1 MEPTTVIGA
10 VSALVELFANGA
22 EQYAQWKRKRAL
34 RNNYCRTSD
43 SGARRHVITCALSI
57 SLAASG
63 NQIKE
68 TYDIGFTLL
77 GAEFSLGDATCRDML
92 CNQLFNLNS
101 RVSHLRRA
109 SANSESTS
117 LLNLSD
123 IIQVSESARL
133 ASVRALAELYFRVA
147 CGRPDVPKY
156 LPVPRPR
163 PPRERSVSRYPASPA
178 EVNNEND
185 DNNEG
190 DVETT
195 TAMTITTDQAPFQ
208 SEPPSPPP
216 TPPAP
221 KPISNDDVS
230 LFTPSEAGT
239 SSTGTVY
246 LRPKVSVFSM
256 FCPEAMTFQVDLSK
270 RIPEMPKRCKCGYRW
285 MPLLPNNKDFIV
297 LKEGFRMSSR
307 FLAKS
312 HSDRNEFAC
321 CLCVPSGKTNK
332 YESADALR
340 AHINVSHTKWQ
351 ILHDRDIS

>member
-10 VSALVELFANGA
+10 VSALVELFADG
-22 EQYAQWKRKRAL
+22 EEYYAQWKRKRAL
-34 RNNYCRTSD
+34 RNNYCRSSD
-43 SGARRHVITCALSI
+43 SGGRRHVITCALSI
-57 SLAASG
+57 SLGASG

-68 TYDIGFTLL
+68 TYDIGFALL
-77 GAEFSLGDATCRDML
+77 GAEFSLGDSTCRDML

-109 SANSESTS
+109 SADSGSTS
-117 LLNLSD
+117 LLNLPD

-133 ASVRALAELYFRVA
+133 ASVRALAELYLRVA
-147 CGRPDVPKY
+147 AGRPGMPKY
-156 LPVPRPR
+156 LPIPRPR
-163 PPRERSVSRYPASPA
+163 PRQDRSVSRYSANTA
-178 EVNNEND
+178 EENNRDGDNQD
-185 DNNEG
+185 D
-190 DVETT
+190 DETT

-221 KPISNDDVS
+221 KHISSDDVS
-230 LFTPSEAGT
+230 LNTPSEAGA
-239 SSTGTVY
+239 SSTGTVH
-246 LRPKVSVFSM
+246 LRPMVSVFSM

-270 RIPEMPKRCKCGYRW
+270 RIPETPKRCKCGYRW
-285 MPLLPNNKDFIV
+285 MPLLPNNKDFVV

-340 AHINVSHTKWQ
+340 VHINISHTKWQ

>member
-10 VSALVELFANGA
+10 VSALVELFADGA
-22 EQYAQWKRKRAL
+22 EHYAQWKRKRAL
-34 RNNYCRTSD
+34 KNNYCRTPD
-43 SGARRHVITCALSI
+43 SGVRRHVITCALSI
-57 SLAASG
+57 SLGASG

-92 CNQLFNLNS
+92 CNQLFNLNC
-101 RVSHLRRA
+101 RISHLRRA
-109 SANSESTS
+109 SADSESTS
-117 LLNLSD
+117 RVNFSD
-123 IIQVSESARL
+123 IIQTSESVRL
-133 ASVRALAELYFRVA
+133 ASVRALAELYIRVA
-147 CGRPDVPKY
+147 GGRPDIPKY
-156 LPVPRPR
+156 LLVPRPR
-163 PPRERSVSRYPASPA
+163 PRQEASVSRYPVSPA
-178 EVNNEND
+178 EEND
-185 DNNEG
+185 GGGDNEG
-190 DVETT
+190 DDETT

-216 TPPAP
+216 TPPVP

-230 LFTPSEAGT
+230 LFTPSEAGA
-239 SSTGTVY
+239 SSTGTVQ

-270 RIPEMPKRCKCGYRW
+270 RIPETPKRCKCGYRW

-312 HSDRNEFAC
+312 HSNRNEFAC
-321 CLCVPSGKTNK
+321 CLCVPSGKTDK

-340 AHINVSHTKWQ
+340 AHINISHTKWQ

>member
-10 VSALVELFANGA
+10 VSALVELFADGA
-22 EQYAQWKRKRAL
+22 EHYAQWKRKCAL
-34 RNNYCRTSD
+34 RNNYCRTPD
-43 SGARRHVITCALSI
+43 SGVRRHVITCALSI
-57 SLAASG
+57 SLGASG

-101 RVSHLRRA
+101 RISHLRRI
-109 SANSESTS
+109 SADSKSTS
-117 LLNLSD
+117 LLNLPD
-123 IIQVSESARL
+123 IIQTSESARL
-133 ASVRALAELYFRVA
+133 ASVRALAELYLRVA
-147 CGRPDVPKY
+147 GGRPDVPRY
-156 LPVPRPR
+156 LPVPKPHMRQD
-163 PPRERSVSRYPASPA
+163 RSVSRSPASPA
-178 EVNNEND
+178 EENNAEVD
-185 DNNEG
+185 D
-190 DVETT
+190 ETA
-195 TAMTITTDQAPFQ
+195 TAMTITTDQAPFL

-221 KPISNDDVS
+221 KPISSDDVS
-230 LFTPSEAGT
+230 LFAPSEAGA

-270 RIPEMPKRCKCGYRW
+270 RIPDTPKRCKCGYRW
-285 MPLLPNNKDFIV
+285 MPLLPDNKNFIV

>member
-10 VSALVELFANGA
+10 VSALVELFADGA
-22 EQYAQWKRKRAL
+22 DHYTHWKRKRAL
-34 RNNYCRTSD
+34 GNHYCRTAGS
-43 SGARRHVITCALSI
+43 SGRRDVITCALST
-57 SLAASG
+57 SLGASG
-63 NQIKE
+63 KQIKE
-68 TYDIGFTLL
+68 TYDIGFTIL
-77 GAEFSLGDATCRDML
+77 GAEFSMGDATCRDML

-109 SANSESTS
+109 SADSKLTG

-123 IIQVSESARL
+123 IIQTSESARIS
-133 ASVRALAELYFRVA
+133 SVRALAELYLRVTES
-147 CGRPDVPKY
+147 RPDVPRY
-156 LPVPRPR
+156 LPIPKPRSR
-163 PPRERSVSRYPASPA
+163 LDESVSRYPASQT
-178 EVNNEND
+178 EDNILDGDNED
-185 DNNEG
+185 EDRM
-190 DVETT
+190 T
-195 TAMTITTDQAPFQ
+195 TAMTITTDQTTFQ

-221 KPISNDDVS
+221 KPTGSDAAS
-230 LFTPSEAGT
+230 LFAPSEAGA
-239 SSTGTVY
+239 SSTGTIL

-270 RIPEMPKRCKCGYRW
+270 RIPETPKRCKCGYRW
-285 MPLLPNNKDFIV
+285 MPLLPDNKDFIV

-321 CLCVPSGKTNK
+321 CLCVPMGKTNK

-340 AHINVSHTKWQ
+340 AHINISHTKWQ

>member
-10 VSALVELFANGA
+10 VSALVELFADGA
-22 EQYAQWKRKRAL
+22 EHYAQWKRKRAL
-34 RNNYCRTSD
+34 NNNYFRNPD
-43 SGARRHVITCALSI
+43 SGVRRHVITCALSI
-57 SLAASG
+57 SLDASA

-92 CNQLFNLNS
+92 CNQLFNLGS
-101 RVSHLRRA
+101 RVSHLRRV
-109 SANSESTS
+109 SADSSSTG
-117 LLNLSD
+117 LLNLPD
-123 IIQVSESARL
+123 IIQASESARL

-147 CGRPDVPKY
+147 GGRPDIPKS

-163 PPRERSVSRYPASPA
+163 PHQDGSISRYPASP
-178 EVNNEND
+178 EEENNGGG

-190 DVETT
+190 DDETT
-195 TAMTITTDQAPFQ
+195 TAMTITTDQAPFH

-230 LFTPSEAGT
+230 LFTPSEAGA
-239 SSTGTVY
+239 SSTGTVH

-270 RIPEMPKRCKCGYRW
+270 RIPETPKRCKCGYRW

-340 AHINVSHTKWQ
+340 AHINISHTKWQ